1 MYRIFFLITL
11 ILSLV
16 ITFGSSRAGQ
26 KSLAE
31 QESVEALFL
40 QWVNEARSN
49 PWAEAER
56 LGLNVTELRME
67 VGESTANQWD
77 EGLTP
82 LKWNERLAV
91 ASTFQVQDMLDRCY
105 YSHMS
110 PEGLGPEQRIQSV
123 FYDAMFF
130 GESMGGV
137 AFLKIISD
145 EEAIR
150 IIYEG
155 LLMDALRQGSEGA
168 PLLDPFLRDIGLCL
182 DGGQLFFEDTWYNIY
197 LLTCDLG
204 RTQEPVSDGK
214 AVLYGH
220 VFKDQNDNGRYDQGE
235 GVQGSL
241 VTVRHWQIVDETGF
255 ITMIKNEIASGREGE
270 YLFELVPGDY
280 SLNMKQDGMIMLEID
295 SLPIDCSGFPL
306 RVDLVCM
313 NASDIE
319 SP

>member
-40 QWVNEARSN
+40 QWINEARSN
-49 PWAEAER
+49 PWVEAER
-56 LGLNVTELRME
+56 LGLNVTKLRME

-82 LKWNERLAV
+82 LKWNERLAL
-91 ASTFQVQDMLDRCY
+91 ASTCQVKDMLDRCY
-105 YSHMS
+105 YSHMN

-137 AFLKIISD
+137 AFLKIISL

-155 LLMDALRQGSEGA
+155 LLMDALSQGPEGA
-168 PLLDPFLRDIGLCL
+168 PLLDPLLRDIGLCL
-182 DGGQLFFEDTWYNIY
+182 DGGHLFFEDTWYNIY

-214 AVLYGH
+214 GILYGH

-235 GVQGSL
+235 GIQGSL
-241 VTVRHWQIVDETGF
+241 VTVHGWQEDDESDFWMLTKNQIV
-255 ITMIKNEIASGREGE
+255 SGRKGE
-270 YLFELVPGDY
+270 YLFELLPGDY
-280 SLNMKQDGMIMLEID
+280 RLNMKQNGLVMVEID
-295 SLPIDCSGFPL
+295 RLPIDYSGVPL
-306 RVDLVCM
+306 RVDLACTDF
-313 NASDIE
+313 ADK
-319 SP
+319 